1 MAVTQILTTDTLE
14 NLRTKINS
22 LALNDFGD
30 PALLTTTATSIVGAV
45 NELAASVSAT
55 GFTLRDE
62 SSTTQTIA
70 SGDVLNIIGSS
81 GITAVVSSTDTL
93 TIALESNIPE
103 NLYIDVIGTKYNAD
117 ASNAYHT
124 IVTTVAAKTSAHIYF
139 GTGSGNGYL
148 LDGIE
153 GPFLN
158 LKVGNTYRFDQSAA
172 SNSGHPLRFY
182 YDVNKVTQFST
193 GVTTSGTPGNA
204 GAYTQIVVSETTPNI
219 LYYQC
224 SVHANMGSRSD
235 LDTSNFIDPTFTST
249 TGSTI
254 TYITNTQLATELL
267 PYATRP
273 FAIAQAVA
281 LG

>member
-14 NLRTKINS
+14 TLRTKINS

-30 PALLTTTATSIVGAV
+30 PATLTTTATSVVGAV

-55 GFTLRDE
+55 GFTIRDE
-62 SSTTQTIA
+62 TSSTQSIV
-70 SGDVLNIIGSS
+70 SGNTLNVVGSS
-81 GITAVVSSTDTL
+81 GITALVSATDTL
-93 TIALESNIPE
+93 TISLENDISE
-103 NLYIDVIGTKYNAD
+103 NLYIDVIGTQYNAD

-124 IVTTVAAKTSAHIYF
+124 IVTTVTTKTTAHIYY
-139 GTGSGNGYL
+139 GVGSGNGYV
-148 LDGIE
+148 LDNIE
-153 GPFLN
+153 SPFLN
-158 LKVGNTYRFDQSAA
+158 LKVGNTYRFDQAAA

-182 YDVNKVTQFST
+182 YDVDKTTQYTT
-193 GVTTSGTPGNA
+193 GVTTSGTPGSA

-224 SVHANMGSRSD
+224 SVHGKMGSRSD
-235 LDTSNFIDPTFTST
+235 LDTSNFIAPTFTSATGT
-249 TGSTI
+249 TLSFAS
-254 TYITNTQLATELL
+254 NA
-267 PYATRP
+267 

>member
-1 MAVTQILTTDTLE
+1 MTARTVASTDTLE
-14 NLRTKINS
+14 TFRTTVNS
-22 LALNDFGD
+22 LSQTDIGD
-30 PALLTTTATSIVGAV
+30 PATLTTTATSIVGAV
-45 NELAASVSAT
+45 NELAASVTAT

-62 SSTTQTIA
+62 TSSTQTVL
-70 SGDVLNIIGSS
+70 SGDTLNIVGSS
-81 GITAVVSSTDTL
+81 GITALVTATDTL

-139 GTGSGNGYL
+139 GTGSANGYV
-148 LDGIE
+148 LDDIE
-153 GPFLN
+153 SPFLN
-158 LKVGNTYRFDQSAA
+158 LKVGNTYRFDQADA

-182 YDVNKVTQFST
+182 YDVNKTTQYST
-193 GVTTSGTPGNA
+193 GVTTSGTPGSA

-235 LDTSNFIDPTFTST
+235 LDTSNFIAPTFTNATGT
-249 TGSTI
+249 TISFA
-254 TYITNTQLATELL
+254 TNA
-267 PYATRP
+267 

>member
-1 MAVTQILTTDTLE
+1 MTARTVASTDTLE
-14 NLRTKINS
+14 TFRTTVNS
-22 LALNDFGD
+22 LSSTDIGD
-30 PALLTTTATSIVGAV
+30 PATLTTTATSIVGAV
-45 NELAASVSAT
+45 NEINASVTAT

-62 SSTTQTIA
+62 TSSIQTIL
-70 SGDVLNIIGSS
+70 SGNTLNIVGSS
-81 GITAVVSSTDTL
+81 GITALVTATDTL
-93 TIALESNIPE
+93 TIALESNITQ

-117 ASNAYHT
+117 ASNTYHT
-124 IVTTVAAKTSAHIYF
+124 IVTTVAVKTSAHIYF
-139 GTGSGNGYL
+139 GTGSANGYL

-153 GPFLN
+153 SPFLN
-158 LKVGNTYRFDQSAA
+158 LKVGNTYRFDQAAA

-182 YDVNKVTQFST
+182 YDVAKTTQFST

-224 SVHANMGSRSD
+224 SSHSNMGSRSD
-235 LDTSNFIDPTFTST
+235 LDTSNFIAPTFTSVTGT
-249 TGSTI
+249 TLSFAS
-254 TYITNTQLATELL
+254 NS
-267 PYATRP
+267 

>member
-30 PALLTTTATSIVGAV
+30 PATLTTTATSIVGAV

-62 SSTTQTIA
+62 SSTTQTIT
-70 SGDVLNIIGSS
+70 SGDVLNIVGSS

-93 TIALESNIPE
+93 TIALENNIPQ

-117 ASNAYHT
+117 ATNTYHT

-139 GTGSGNGYL
+139 GTGSANGYL

-153 GPFLN
+153 GPFLS
-158 LKVGNTYRFDQSAA
+158 LKVGNTYRFDQAAA

-182 YDVNKVTQFST
+182 YDVAKTTQFST

-224 SVHANMGSRSD
+224 SVHSNMGSRADIESST
-235 LDTSNFIDPTFTST
+235 LVAPTFVST
-249 TGSTI
+249 TGTTI
-254 TYITNTQLATELL
+254 SFATT
-267 PYATRP
+267 A
-273 FAIAQAVA
+273 FSIAQAVA

>member
-30 PALLTTTATSIVGAV
+30 PATLTTTATSIVGAV

-62 SSTTQTIA
+62 SSTIQTIT

-93 TIALESNIPE
+93 TIALENNIPQ

-117 ASNAYHT
+117 ATNTYHT

-139 GTGSGNGYL
+139 GTGSANGYL

-153 GPFLN
+153 GPFLS
-158 LKVGNTYRFDQSAA
+158 LKVGNTYRFDQAAA

-235 LDTSNFIDPTFTST
+235 LDTSNFIAPTFTDT
-249 TGSTI
+249 TGTTI
-254 TYITNTQLATELL
+254 SFATT
-267 PYATRP
+267 A
-273 FAIAQAVA
+273 FSIAQAVA

>member
-30 PALLTTTATSIVGAV
+30 PALLTTTATNIVGAV

-62 SSTTQTIA
+62 SSTTQTIT
-70 SGDVLNIIGSS
+70 SGDVLNVIGSS

-93 TIALESNIPE
+93 TISLESNITQ

-124 IVTTVAAKTSAHIYF
+124 IVTTVATKTTAHIYY
-139 GTGSGNGYL
+139 GTGSANGFV

-153 GPFLN
+153 SPFLD
-158 LKVGNTYRFDQSAA
+158 LKVGNTYRFDQADA

-182 YDVNKVTQFST
+182 YDVAKTTQYST
-193 GVTTSGTPGNA
+193 GVTTSGTPGSA

-219 LYYQC
+219 LFYQC
-224 SVHANMGSRSD
+224 SVHANMGSRAD
-235 LDTSNFIDPTFTST
+235 LDTSNIIAPTFTST
-249 TGSTI
+249 TGTTI
-254 TYITNTQLATELL
+254 SFATNA
-267 PYATRP
+267 

>member
-1 MAVTQILTTDTLE
+1 MAARTVVTTDTLE
-14 NLRTKINS
+14 TFRTTFNS
-22 LALNDFGD
+22 LSQTDIGD
-30 PALLTTTATSIVGAV
+30 PATLTTTATNIVGAV

-62 SSTTQTIA
+62 SSTTQVIT
-70 SGDVLNIIGSS
+70 SGDLLNVVGSS

-93 TIALESNIPE
+93 TISLESNITE

-117 ASNAYHT
+117 ATNTYHT
-124 IVTTVAAKTSAHIYF
+124 IVTTVATKTSAHIYF
-139 GTGSGNGYL
+139 GIGSGSGYL

-153 GPFLN
+153 SPFLN
-158 LKVGNTYRFDQSAA
+158 LKVGNTYRFNQAAA

-182 YDVNKVTQFST
+182 YDVDKTTQYST
-193 GVTTSGTPGNA
+193 GVTTSGTPGSA

-219 LYYQC
+219 LFYQC
-224 SVHANMGSRSD
+224 SSHAKMGSRSD
-235 LDTSNFIDPTFTST
+235 LDTSNFIAPTFTSVTGT
-249 TGSTI
+249 TLSFAS
-254 TYITNTQLATELL
+254 NA
-267 PYATRP
+267 